1 MTPTTEALRRVFQR
15 ELEVKLGPAP
25 SSDANGLAAT
35 AVASY
40 EDLASHVAR
49 LIGGAG
55 VNAILARSVHLMQK
69 EFPWLS
75 VRPTDNAHVP
85 VQQLRTSLE
94 GQDPAVIALA
104 AEALVVNFA
113 DLLVAL
119 IGEHLTMRVFE
130 EAWPDGFR
138 TESRQERTE

>member
-1 MTPTTEALRRVFQR
+1 M
-15 ELEVKLGPAP
+15 
-25 SSDANGLAAT
+25 
-35 AVASY
+35 
-40 EDLASHVAR
+40 
-49 LIGGAG
+49 
-55 VNAILARSVHLMQK
+55 NAILARSVHLMQK

-75 VRPTDNAHVP
+75 VHPTDNAHVP

-94 GQDPAVIALA
+94 GQDPAVIASA

-119 IGEHLTMRVFE
+119 IGKHLTQRMFE

>member
-15 ELEVKLGPAP
+15 ELELKLGPAS

-40 EDLASHVAR
+40 EDLARHVAR
-49 LIGGAG
+49 IIGGAG

-75 VRPTDNAHVP
+75 VHPTDNAHVP

-94 GQDPAVIALA
+94 GQDPAVIASA
-104 AEALVVNFA
+104 AQALVA
-113 DLLVAL
+113 TIPALLQ
-119 IGEHLTMRVFE
+119 HLPARPLPRR
-130 EAWPDGFR
+130 A
-138 TESRQERTE
+138 

>member
-1 MTPTTEALRRVFQR
+1 M
-15 ELEVKLGPAP
+15 
-25 SSDANGLAAT
+25 
-35 AVASY
+35 
-40 EDLASHVAR
+40 
-49 LIGGAG
+49 
-55 VNAILARSVHLMQK
+55 NAILARSVHLMQK

-75 VRPTDNAHVP
+75 VHPTDNAHVP

-94 GQDPAVIALA
+94 GQDPAVIASA

-119 IGEHLTMRVFE
+119 IGEHLTLRMFE